1 MEILGWVFCII
12 VAVIWVGI
20 KLLDGMTRHA
30 NFWNMQNT
38 SKIARD
44 IEEIKNNQN
53 NSSGNAG
60 NNVK

>member
-1 MEILGWVFCII
+1 MEILGWIIGIII
-12 VAVIWVGI
+12 VIIWVGI

-44 IEEIKNNQN
+44 IEEIKNN
-53 NSSGNAG
+53 SGVNAE
-60 NNVK
+60 NDVK

>member
-1 MEILGWVFCII
+1 MEILSWIIGIII
-12 VAVIWVGI
+12 VIIWVGI

-53 NSSGNAG
+53 NSGINAE
-60 NNVK
+60 NDVK